1 MEKVPVSTSALIQR
15 INRKLVRDGQ
25 IMKSARSARAAASVG
40 RYYIVDTYR
49 NLLVRDHCSPG
60 AIGREMGVLAKWE
73 RVE

>member
-40 RYYIVDTYR
+40 RYYIVDTYKEPPR
-49 NLLVRDHCSPG
+49 P
-60 AIGREMGVLAKWE
+60 
-73 RVE
+73 